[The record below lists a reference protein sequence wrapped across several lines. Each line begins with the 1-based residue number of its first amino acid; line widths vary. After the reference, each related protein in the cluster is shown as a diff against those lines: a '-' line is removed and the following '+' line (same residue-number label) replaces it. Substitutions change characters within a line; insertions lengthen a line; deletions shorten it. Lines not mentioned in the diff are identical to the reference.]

1 MLSQSGESRQRGGG
15 KSCIRL
21 GCERRDLRAMDLEG
35 RRSMSVYR
43 PSAYPDSIRV
53 VVAIDDL
60 VGAARFLAESDQ
72 GAGLNRHGLEMGWY
86 QSTLAFPGNP

>member
-1 MLSQSGESRQRGGG
+1 M
-15 KSCIRL
+15 RL

-35 RRSMSVYR
+35 RCSMPVYR
-43 PSAYPDSIRV
+43 PSAYPDSIRI

-72 GAGLNRHGLEMGWY
+72 GAGLNRHGLGMDWY
-86 QSTLAFPGNP
+86 QSTLGFPGNP

>member
-1 MLSQSGESRQRGGG
+1 M
-15 KSCIRL
+15 RL

-35 RRSMSVYR
+35 WRSMSVYR

-72 GAGLNRHGLEMGWY
+72 GAGLNRHGLGMDWY